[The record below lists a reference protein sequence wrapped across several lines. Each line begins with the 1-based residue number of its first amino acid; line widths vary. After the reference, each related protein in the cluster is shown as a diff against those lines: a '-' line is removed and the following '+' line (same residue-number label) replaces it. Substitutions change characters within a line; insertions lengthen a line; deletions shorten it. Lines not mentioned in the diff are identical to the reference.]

1 MAVPLLLLVTAYALA
16 AAFRKSSAASWLF
29 PQGVRRNA
37 RIVVGI
43 CTALVAVLS
52 VVIVAPSRDQ
62 YVRVK
67 KEMTWECAPDKYM
80 PENPEAQP
88 VRFRY
93 VEDPH
98 YEEVASGRGLCDQ
111 LKSSGKRV
119 VVVEFEAWGNSSSGL
134 RGFHEISVDG
144 KPLVDVGG
152 WGSSGS
158 TDAVGPHPLR
168 KLFK

>member
-1 MAVPLLLLVTAYALA
+1 MKPSTLA
-16 AAFRKSSAASWLF
+16 WLF